1 MRVFLF
7 ALSVLLLAAGCNKKM
22 RGEDGRDGI
31 SVTRKASKVMRGLE
45 DNRFSAQYLEGRA
58 RVKVESEQ
66 FNIGGTA
73 VIRVERDKAIWVSV
87 KKFGFE
93 GARALVRPD
102 SFFVINRL
110 NGDYTAEPLSF
121 IEEKYKVPARFDL
134 LQEMVMGNA
143 VFFSRDLD
151 LETAGESYVLT
162 GRDNRFATRHI
173 VDARGYKL
181 REMQLTE
188 LAQNRKLSILNQ
200 NFRRVEEAVD
210 QPDFAYDRTIIV
222 DAGKQSGKFE
232 LNFSRLSFGGPFS
245 MPFRKR

>member
-1 MRVFLF
+1 MRLVLF

-31 SVTRKASKVMRGLE
+31 SISRKSSKVIRGLE
-45 DNRFSAQYLEGRA
+45 DNRFSAQYLEGKA

-73 VIRVERDKAIWVSV
+73 VIRVERDKAIWIAV

-93 GARALVRPD
+93 GARALIRPD

-121 IEEKYKVPARFDL
+121 IEERYKIPARFDI

-143 VFFSRDLD
+143 VFFSKDLD
-151 LETAGESYVLT
+151 LATEGESYILT
-162 GRDNRFATRHI
+162 GKDNRFATRHV

-181 REMQLTE
+181 KEMELTE
-188 LAQNRKLSILNQ
+188 LAQNRKLSIRNQ
-200 NFRRVEEAVD
+200 NFQRVEGAAD
-210 QPDFAYDRTIIV
+210 QADFAYDRTITI

-232 LNFSRLSFGGPFS
+232 LNFSRLNFSGPFS
-245 MPFRKR
+245 MPFRRR